1 MVKNMGTIRIAIAGI
16 GNCCSSLLQG
26 MEFYKQNGFQS
37 LGIIHDTFGGYKPSD
52 IKIVAAFDVTN
63 KVGMDISEAIH
74 AEPNN
79 VPKIIEVPKFGVIV
93 QKGEVM
99 DGIADSLKEIL
110 KVSEAK
116 PVDVAKVLVE
126 NKVDLL
132 VNLVPSGAKET
143 TEYYAKQALKAKCGF
158 MNATPHPIASDG
170 NWAKSFKDTGIPV
183 IGDDIMNQIGSTII
197 HKNLLKM
204 LVDRGILIKETYC
217 LDVGGA
223 MESLNS
229 VERSRWIKREFKS
242 EAVKSQIPELK
253 DVPVVSGSTDFVDFL
268 ENRRESYFWI
278 LGNYFHNAPITIDIR
293 LTTIDAPNSF
303 AIVIDAIR
311 GLKLA
316 LDRKTAGPV
325 ESVSAFCCKRPPKKA
340 TIQEAQQMIDDFIAG
355 KRDD

>member
-1 MVKNMGTIRIAIAGI
+1 MSSIRLAIAGV

-26 MEFYKQNGFQS
+26 IQYYKKNGYKS

-52 IKIVAAFDVTN
+52 IEVVLAFDVAEK
-63 KVGMDISEAIH
+63 KVGKDIAEAIF

-79 VPKIIEVPKFGVIV
+79 VPKIIDVPKLDVIV
-93 QKGEVM
+93 QKGELK
-99 DGIADSLKEIL
+99 DGIQGSLKDIV
-110 KVSEAK
+110 KVSDAQ
-116 PVDVAKVLVE
+116 PADVAELLKQ
-126 NKVDLL
+126 NNVDMLL
-132 VNLVPSGAKET
+132 NLVPSGASET

-158 MNATPHPIASDG
+158 INATPYQMASDV
-170 NWAKSFKDTGIPV
+170 NWGKSFKDTGVPIV
-183 IGDDIMNQIGSTII
+183 GDDIMNQIGSTII

-229 VERSRWIKREFKS
+229 VERSRWVKRSFKS
-242 EAVKSQIPELK
+242 DAVRSQIPQLE

-268 ENRRESYFWI
+268 EDRRESYFWI
-278 LGNYFHNAPITIDIR
+278 KGHYFHDAPLTIDIR

-311 GLKLA
+311 GLKIA
-316 LDRKTAGPV
+316 LDRKTAGPI
-325 ESVSAFCCKRPPKKA
+325 ESISAFCCKKPPKKA
-340 TIQEAQQMIDDFIAG
+340 TIQEAEEMIEDFIAG
-355 KRDD
+355 KRNN

>member
-1 MVKNMGTIRIAIAGI
+1 MGTIRIAIAGI

-26 MEFYKQNGFQS
+26 MEYYKQNGYQS

-52 IKIVAAFDVTN
+52 IKVVAAFDVVTN
-63 KVGMDISEAIH
+63 KVGKDIAEAIH

-79 VPKIIEVPKFGVIV
+79 TPKIVDVQKFGVIV
-93 QKGEVM
+93 QMGEM
-99 DGIADSLKEIL
+99 KDGITDSLKEIL
-110 KVSEAK
+110 KVSDAT
-116 PVDVAKVLVE
+116 PVDVASVLVE

-132 VNLVPSGAKET
+132 INLVPSGATET

-158 MNATPHPIASDG
+158 VNATPHPIASDE
-170 NWAKSFKDTGIPV
+170 NWAKSFKDTGVPV
-183 IGDDIMNQIGSTII
+183 VGDDIMNQIGSTII

-229 VERSRWIKREFKS
+229 IERSRWIKRKFKS
-242 EAVKSQIPELK
+242 DAVKSQISELQ

-278 LGNYFHNAPITIDIR
+278 KGNYFHNAPLTIDIR

-316 LDRKTAGPV
+316 LDRKTVGPI
-325 ESVSAFCCKRPPKKA
+325 ESVSAFCCKRPPKQA
-340 TIQEAQQMIDDFIAG
+340 TIQEAEQMLDDFISG
-355 KRDD
+355 KRND